1 MAADRVLMTVDEYAS
16 HRGCS
21 DSYIRRLRRQG
32 RLVLGEDGKLIDV
45 AASDA
50 AIEQYRDPLRGGD
63 HSAASAVPAGRNSA
77 PRERLM
83 SPAEAY
89 IASACDIPAAD
100 AGLSLKEAVR
110 RERLAKARLAELE
123 LGEAAGDL
131 TRRAEVQRQVFTLAR
146 QALERMRTMGSR
158 LRTRLA
164 AESDARACEAIIN
177 AEIAEICE
185 DMQRAADDLRNA
197 NLSTPPQE
205 AA

>member
-21 DSYIRRLRRQG
+21 DSYVRRLRRQG
-32 RLVLGEDGKLIDV
+32 RLVLGPDGKLIDV

-50 AIEQYRDPLRGGD
+50 AIEQYRDPVRGGD
-63 HSAASAVPAGRNSA
+63 RTTTAAGDAQPSTQLLPPAAARMAAAN
-77 PRERLM
+77 
-83 SPAEAY
+83 
-89 IASACDIPAAD
+89 DIPEPT
-100 AGLSLKEAVR
+100 AGLSLQEAMR

-131 TRRAEVQRQVFTLAR
+131 TRRTEVQRQVFTLAR

-185 DMQRAADDLRNA
+185 DMQRAAADLRSVSLA
-197 NLSTPPQE
+197 QDEQE

>member
-63 HSAASAVPAGRNSA
+63 HSAAPAAPADRNSA

-89 IASACDIPAAD
+89 VASACDIPAD

-185 DMQRAADDLRNA
+185 DMQRAADDLRSV
-197 NLSTPPQE
+197 NLSRPPQE
-205 AA
+205 SA

>member
-1 MAADRVLMTVDEYAS
+1 
-16 HRGCS
+16 
-21 DSYIRRLRRQG
+21 
-32 RLVLGEDGKLIDV
+32 
-45 AASDA
+45 
-50 AIEQYRDPLRGGD
+50 
-63 HSAASAVPAGRNSA
+63 
-77 PRERLM
+77 M

-89 IASACDIPAAD
+89 VASACDIPAAD

-197 NLSTPPQE
+197 NLSTPQQE